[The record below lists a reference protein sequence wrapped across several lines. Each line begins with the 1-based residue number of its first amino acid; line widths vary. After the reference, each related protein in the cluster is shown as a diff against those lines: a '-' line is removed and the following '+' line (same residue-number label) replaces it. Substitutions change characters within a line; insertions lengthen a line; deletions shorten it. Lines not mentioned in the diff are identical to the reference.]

1 MLTFQS
7 FRARRPIATL
17 HPETALRK
25 EEITSRGFEFDL
37 HVACSSDCPIVS
49 HEWSRKTARVTKARL
64 WVASGLSGRLLPAA
78 NSRSR

>member
-7 FRARRPIATL
+7 FRARRPIGTL

-25 EEITSRGFEFDL
+25 EEITSCSLQIRSPRRS
-37 HVACSSDCPIVS
+37 SSDCPIVS